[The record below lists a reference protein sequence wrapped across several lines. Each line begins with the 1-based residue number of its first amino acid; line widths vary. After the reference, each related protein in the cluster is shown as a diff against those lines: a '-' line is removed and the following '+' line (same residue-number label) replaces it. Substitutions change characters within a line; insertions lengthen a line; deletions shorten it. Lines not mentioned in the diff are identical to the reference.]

1 MLIFCKQIT
10 RFVDTIP
17 KYTIC
22 KFDSLFDTSALD
34 IALVKASILSAT
46 YLISKNIIKTLDN
59 AL

>member
-1 MLIFCKQIT
+1 M
-10 RFVDTIP
+10 RFVDSIP

-22 KFDSLFDTSALD
+22 TFGNLFDTSALD
-34 IALVKASILSAT
+34 IALVKAYILSAT